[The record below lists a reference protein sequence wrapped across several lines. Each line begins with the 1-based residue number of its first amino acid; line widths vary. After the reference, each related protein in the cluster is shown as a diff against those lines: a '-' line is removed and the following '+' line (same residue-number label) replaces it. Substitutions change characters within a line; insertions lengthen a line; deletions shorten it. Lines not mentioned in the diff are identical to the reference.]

1 MSAHEPTFCKRPPAP
16 VMPPMGRVTGGD
28 GTLIAMCRLLGK
40 RPEETPIECAVRV
53 TEERR
58 NLGDHALRM
67 VGALRRIGETVGVV
81 DSPLEPA
88 TPEQVEAAVDGWA
101 RAASSADSEATRRV
115 RKLKKRMRD
124 LERQYTRNT
133 NYLANT
139 LAEFKAEH
147 REHHERLDDA
157 DRVIAALAEAIVET
171 DERRQDADVE
181 NALIGLAR
189 GEGVRA
195 RLVGRLSEERAALV
209 LRALAEM
216 ARKSKAAT
224 APTLDPIDEAPRVE
238 DLCPCGSER
247 PLDACH
253 VAERD
258 EERNPDWDSLSM
270 RPEDQTCE
278 GGSNANEV
286 TT

>member
-28 GTLIAMCRLLGK
+28 KTLVAMCRLLGK

-81 DSPLEPA
+81 DNPLEPA
-88 TPEQVEAAVDGWA
+88 TPEQVEAAVDVWA
-101 RAASSADSEATRRV
+101 RHARPNAADSKATRRA
-115 RKLKKRMRD
+115 RKLTKRMRELEARLELADNLFVD
-124 LERQYTRNT
+124 LGTQFDE
-133 NYLANT
+133 AS
-139 LAEFKAEH
+139 
-147 REHHERLDDA
+147 
-157 DRVIAALAEAIVET
+157 RVVTALAEAIVEA

-216 ARKSKAAT
+216 ARKSKAPAAT
-224 APTLDPIDEAPRVE
+224 TLDPIDEAPPAE

-247 PLDACH
+247 LLAACH
-253 VAERD
+253 GAEQD
-258 EERNPDWDSLSM
+258 DERNPDWDSLSV

-278 GGSNANEV
+278 RRYDEAAL
-286 TT
+286 